1 MPKSPLNPLFYQ
13 LSPKLPLR
21 AIVIVPFLLQIILAV
36 GLVGYLSFTNGKRAV
51 NDLANQL
58 QNEITVRIQKKLDI
72 YLETPHLVNQLNVNA
87 IRLNQLNI
95 QATNNLERHL
105 WSQIQSFDS
114 IGVIGITSTSGT
126 MVAVSRQD
134 NNALNII
141 VTDEST
147 NGELHEYTTDS
158 QGGRTQR
165 TKVIPQYDF
174 RLRPW
179 YQDGISAD
187 RAAWGKM
194 FTSLIDEKVKMMA
207 TQPIIDNDGNV
218 IALVNATLTF
228 SQVHEFLQKLKISKS
243 GEAFILNRSGELI
256 ASSSTSN
263 PFIHNNNNSE
273 LIEAL
278 DSKDPLIHLASK
290 HLRDRF
296 GDLNQIQKTS
306 LLNFDIDG
314 KKQFLQVVPF
324 SDKYGLDWLI
334 LVVVPQADFMGRI
347 YGNTRITVALCLMAL
362 ILAIILGLVSC
373 ELIIRPVKR
382 LKEAATS
389 LSIGKWEQK
398 VKEVPIDE
406 LAILAQSFNQMT
418 EQLEKSFVELESKNA
433 ALQEADRYKDEFM
446 KNISH
451 ELRTPLN
458 SIICSIKL
466 VLDKFCDSPEE
477 ETELL
482 QQADKSAIHLLH
494 LIDEILDLVQIKEG
508 KFIIEKKLVN
518 LSECLSETIDS
529 QQPIIKQKNLQV
541 YKPNMSKSIFVEAD
555 LTKLKQIFLNVI
567 DNAIKFTETGSITID
582 IQIKPGVDT
591 YDIDQIPIAVVSIK
605 DTGIGVEPSK
615 QNQLFQSFI
624 MQDGSTTRPY
634 TGCGLG
640 LAISRSLIELMGGNI
655 TLESAGKNQGTT
667 VYISL
672 PITLQTS
679 DYS

>member
-1 MPKSPLNPLFYQ
+1 MQKSPLNPIFCQ

-21 AIVIVPFLLQIILAV
+21 AIVIVPFVLQIISAV

-51 NDLANQL
+51 NDLAHQL

-87 IRLNQLNI
+87 IRLDQLNI
-95 QATNNLERHL
+95 QATNDLELHL
-105 WSQIQSFDS
+105 WNQIQSFDS

-141 VTDEST
+141 VTDKST
-147 NGELHEYTTDS
+147 NGELHEYTTNS

-165 TKVIPQYDF
+165 TKVVPQYDF

-179 YQDGISAD
+179 YQDGIGAAQ
-187 RAAWGKM
+187 AAWGKM

-207 TQPIIDNDGNV
+207 TRPVVDNDGNV

-228 SQVHEFLQKLKISKS
+228 SQVHEFLQQLNISKS

-256 ASSSTSN
+256 ASSGKTDS
-263 PFIHNNNNSE
+263 FINNNNDSK
-273 LIEAL
+273 LIDAL
-278 DSKDPLIHLASK
+278 DSKDPLIRLASQ

-296 GDLNQIQKTS
+296 GDLNQIQNTS
-306 LLNFDIDG
+306 LLKFDIDG
-314 KKQFLQVVPF
+314 KQQFLQVVPF

-334 LVVVPQADFMGRI
+334 LVVVPEADFMGRI
-347 YGNTRITVALCLMAL
+347 YANTRITVALCLMAF
-362 ILAIILGLVSC
+362 ILAIFLGLLSC

-389 LSIGKWEQK
+389 LSVGNWEQK

-418 EQLEKSFVELESKNA
+418 EQVEKSFVELERKNA

-458 SIICSIKL
+458 SIICSLKL
-466 VLDKFCDSPEE
+466 VLDNFCDSPEE

-482 QQADKSAIHLLH
+482 EQADKSAIHLLD
-494 LIDEILDLVQIKEG
+494 LIDELLDLVQIKEG
-508 KFIIEKKLVN
+508 KLIIEKKLVN
-518 LSECLSETIDS
+518 LSECLSEIIDS
-529 QQPIIKQKNLQV
+529 QQPLIQQKNLEL

-555 LTKLKQIFLNVI
+555 PTKLKQIFLNVI

-582 IQIKPGVDT
+582 IQLKPGMNT
-591 YDIDQIPIAVVSIK
+591 YYIDEIPIAVVTIQ
-605 DTGIGVEPSK
+605 DTGIGVEPS
-615 QNQLFQSFI
+615 QQQQLFQSFV
-624 MQDGSTTRPY
+624 MQDGSTTRAY
-634 TGCGLG
+634 NGCGLG
-640 LAISRSLIELMGGNI
+640 LAISRSLMELMGGNI

>member
-1 MPKSPLNPLFYQ
+1 MQKSPLNPIFSQ

-21 AIVIVPFLLQIILAV
+21 AIVIVPFVLQIISAV

-58 QNEITVRIQKKLDI
+58 QNEITVRIEKKLDI

-95 QATNNLERHL
+95 QATNDLERHL
-105 WSQIQSFDS
+105 WNQIQSFDS

-141 VTDEST
+141 VTDKST

-158 QGGRTQR
+158 QGKRSQR
-165 TKVIPQYDF
+165 TKVVPKYDF
-174 RLRPW
+174 RLRSW
-179 YQDGISAD
+179 YKDGIGAAQ
-187 RAAWGKM
+187 AAWGKM

-207 TQPIIDNDGNV
+207 TQPVVDNDGNV

-228 SQVHEFLQKLKISKS
+228 SQVHEFLQQLNISKS

-256 ASSSTSN
+256 ASSGKTDS
-263 PFIHNNNNSE
+263 FINNNNDSK
-273 LIEAL
+273 LIDAL
-278 DSKDPLIHLASK
+278 DSKDPLIRLASQ
-290 HLRDRF
+290 HLRERF
-296 GDLNQIQKTS
+296 GDLNQIQNTS

-314 KKQFLQVVPF
+314 KQQFLQVVPF

-347 YGNTRITVALCLMAL
+347 YTNTRITIGLCLMAL
-362 ILAIILGLVSC
+362 ILAIIFGLFSC
-373 ELIIRPVKR
+373 ELIITPVKR
-382 LKEAATS
+382 LKQAATS
-389 LSIGKWEQK
+389 LSIGNWEQK

-458 SIICSIKL
+458 SIICSLKL
-466 VLDKFCDSPEE
+466 VLDNFCDSPEE

-482 QQADKSAIHLLH
+482 EQADQSAIHLLN
-494 LIDEILDLVQIKEG
+494 LIDELLDLVQIKEG
-508 KFIIEKKLVN
+508 KLIIEKKLVN
-518 LSECLSETIDS
+518 LSECLSEIIDS
-529 QQPIIKQKNLQV
+529 QQPLIQQKNLQL
-541 YKPNMSKSIFVEAD
+541 YKHNISKSIFVEAD
-555 LTKLKQIFLNVI
+555 PTKLKQIFLNVI
-567 DNAIKFTETGSITID
+567 DNAIKFTETGSITIN
-582 IQIKPGVDT
+582 IQLKPGLNT
-591 YDIDQIPIAVVSIK
+591 YDIDQIPIAVVTIK

-615 QNQLFQSFI
+615 QHQLFQSFV
-624 MQDGSTTRPY
+624 MLDGSTTRAY
-634 TGCGLG
+634 SGCGLG
-640 LAISRSLIELMGGNI
+640 LAISRSLMELMGGNI
-655 TLESAGKNQGTT
+655 NLDSAGKNQGTT
-667 VYISL
+667 VSISL
-672 PITLQTS
+672 PIAI
-679 DYS
+679 

>member
-1 MPKSPLNPLFYQ
+1 MPKSPLNPIFCQ

-21 AIVIVPFLLQIILAV
+21 AIVIVPFVLQIISAV

-58 QNEITVRIQKKLDI
+58 QNEITVRIQQKLDI

-95 QATNNLERHL
+95 QATNDLERHL
-105 WSQIQSFDS
+105 WNQIQSFNS

-141 VTDEST
+141 VTDKST
-147 NGELHEYTTDS
+147 NGELQEYATDA
-158 QGGRTQR
+158 QGGRTKR
-165 TKVIPQYDF
+165 TKVVPQYDF

-179 YQDGISAD
+179 YQDGITAGQ
-187 RAAWGKM
+187 AAWGKM

-207 TQPIIDNDGNV
+207 TQPVIDNDGNV

-256 ASSSTSN
+256 ASSGTTD
-263 PFIHNNNNSE
+263 PFINNNNNSE
-273 LIEAL
+273 LIDAL
-278 DSKDPLIHLASK
+278 DSKDPLIRLASQ

-296 GDLNQIQKTS
+296 GDLNQIQNTS

-314 KKQFLQVVPF
+314 KQQFLQVVPF

-347 YGNTRITVALCLMAL
+347 YANTRITVALCLMAL
-362 ILAIILGLVSC
+362 ILAIIFGLLSC

-382 LKEAATS
+382 LKQAATS
-389 LSIGKWEQK
+389 LSVGNWEQK

-458 SIICSIKL
+458 SIICSLKL
-466 VLDKFCDSPEE
+466 VLDNFCDSSEE

-482 QQADKSAIHLLH
+482 QQADKSAIHLLD
-494 LIDEILDLVQIKEG
+494 LIDELLDLVQIKEG
-508 KFIIEKKLVN
+508 KLIIEKKLVN
-518 LSECLSETIDS
+518 LSECLSEIIDS
-529 QQPIIKQKNLQV
+529 QQPLIQHKNLQL

-555 LTKLKQIFLNVI
+555 PTKLKQIFLNVL
-567 DNAIKFTETGSITID
+567 DNAIKFTETGSITVD
-582 IQIKPGVDT
+582 LQIKPGVNT
-591 YDIDQIPIAVVSIK
+591 YDIDQIPIAVVTIK
-605 DTGIGVEPSK
+605 DTGIGVDPSK
-615 QNQLFQSFI
+615 KQQLFQSFV
-624 MQDGSTTRPY
+624 MLDGSTTRAY

-640 LAISRSLIELMGGNI
+640 LAISRSLMELMGGNI

-667 VYISL
+667 VSISL
-672 PITLQTS
+672 PIALQTS
-679 DYS
+679 DYG